1 MPKTLN
7 CRDVGV
13 DCDASFTGE
22 TEEEIMAQAAEHAKT
37 EHGFDEVPAELAEKA
52 RAAIQ
57 EVGGAAG

>member
-22 TEEEIMAQAAEHAKT
+22 TEEEIMIQAAEHART
-37 EHGFDEVPAELAEKA
+37 EHGFDEVPPELAEKA
-52 RAAIQ
+52 RSAIQ
-57 EVGGAAG
+57 DAGGAAA

>member
-22 TEEEIMAQAAEHAKT
+22 TEAEIMAQAAEHART
-37 EHGFDEVPAELAEKA
+37 EHGYDEIPPELAEKA
-52 RAAIQ
+52 LGAIQ
-57 EVGGAAG
+57 DVKAAT

>member
-22 TEEEIMAQAAEHAKT
+22 TEEEIMAQAAEHART
-37 EHGFDEVPAELAEKA
+37 EHGLDEVPPELAEKA
-52 RAAIQ
+52 RGAIREAQ
-57 EVGGAAG
+57 AAG

>member
-22 TEEEIMAQAAEHAKT
+22 TEAEIMAQAAEHART
-37 EHGFDEVPAELAEKA
+37 EHGLDEVPAELADKA
-52 RAAIQ
+52 RGAIRDVQ
-57 EVGGAAG
+57 AVA